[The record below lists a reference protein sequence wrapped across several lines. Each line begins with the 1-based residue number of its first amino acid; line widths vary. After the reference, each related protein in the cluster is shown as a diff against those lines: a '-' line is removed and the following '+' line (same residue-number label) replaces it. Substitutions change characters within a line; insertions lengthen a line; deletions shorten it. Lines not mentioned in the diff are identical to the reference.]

1 MKNTLSRLLSAVK
14 YSVKPS
20 FKSAVW
26 LLKMMLPIMLLVSL
40 LDYFGIVGF
49 VSVYTEPLFNLLGL
63 DGNAAFVFIT
73 SCMTSIYSA
82 IGVMAL
88 FGFDLRS
95 VTIMASMCLI
105 AHNLIIEGA
114 IQKKAGVSFFGI
126 TMLRISMSLLC
137 GFLLNRVIP
146 ADYTGRLFLSVVV
159 DKPQNILDVFSIW
172 AVTALKLSV
181 KVIIIVYL
189 LNALQNILKEFKVI
203 SLITKPLLPLMAILG
218 LPRST
223 TFLWIVANTLGLAY
237 GGAIIVEEVERGE
250 LSRSDVGLLNTSIA
264 QTHSL
269 LEDTFLFVSLGVGL
283 WWVLVPRFIFSIVT
297 VWVQRGFR
305 VLMLSRK
312 ENLLSCMI
320 KHKL

>member
-1 MKNTLSRLLSAVK
+1 MKNTLSRFLSAVK